1 MIKYKPIL
9 IVAGEPNSIFIE
21 ILIKALIKK
30 RYKSSIILIC
40 SKNILELQ
48 MKKLKINYP
57 FEILNPQKISK
68 IKLNNTKINII
79 DIHYSSS
86 KPFQKISSNSNKYIS
101 NCFEVALNL
110 IEKGLTNKLINGPI
124 SKKSFLKKN
133 FLGITEY
140 LVKKTK
146 TKKYAMLIYNKKL
159 SVCPITT
166 HLPIK
171 SVAKTLT
178 KKIIIDKILLIN
190 NFYNKYFN
198 YSPRIAVTG
207 INPHCET
214 ISGYDEDKEIVKP
227 AVKFLKKKVNIKGPI
242 AADTIFLKN
251 NRKKFDVIVGMY
263 HDQVL
268 TPMKTLY
275 EYNAVN
281 ITIGLPFLRLSPD
294 HGPNEVMMGK
304 NLSNPQSLI
313 ECLKFLDN

>member
-1 MIKYKPIL
+1 MKNYKPIL
-9 IVAGEPNSIFIE
+9 IVAGEPNSVFIE
-21 ILIKALIKK
+21 IFIKSLINKK
-30 RYKSSIILIC
+30 YKSPIILIC

-48 MKKLKINYP
+48 MKKLKMKFP
-57 FEILNPQKISK
+57 FEILNSQNINQL
-68 IKLNNTKINII
+68 KLNNTKINII
-79 DIHYSSS
+79 DINYSSS
-86 KPFQKISSNSNKYIS
+86 KPFQKISSNSNKYIK
-101 NCFEVALNL
+101 NCFEVALDL
-110 IEKGLTNKLINGPI
+110 IKKGLTNKLINGPI

-171 SVAKTLT
+171 NVSKTLT
-178 KKIIIDKILLIN
+178 KKLIIDKILLIN
-190 NFYNKYFN
+190 SFYNKYFN

-214 ISGYDEDKEIVKP
+214 ISGYDENKQIVKP
-227 AVKFLKKKVNIKGPI
+227 AVRFLKKKVNIKGPI

-251 NRKKFDVIVGMY
+251 NRKKFNLIVGMY

-275 EYNAVN
+275 EYNATN

-294 HGPNEVMMGK
+294 HGPNESMMGK
-304 NLSNPQSLI
+304 NLSNPRSLI